1 MQGRTRSCNR
11 ARITSSERNV
21 NFPAIKRTVVHIFV
35 VLFVASSVHADQAIQ
50 SVQQTLKDQG
60 FYYGNVSGEKSAETT
75 AAIRRYQIRNGLKV
89 TGDINPET
97 LRSLNMTSSSV
108 SSAQPTGKSA
118 ATQFAK
124 VLPDNSSRLGQHSPP
139 PPSNQPDRQLEMNSN
154 FNGGSFSSAQR
165 RISTRAA
172 VAEVQRQLIAY
183 GYYRG
188 RIDGRYGR
196 RTAVAMSAF
205 QTASG
210 LPSTGRLD
218 TGTLDLLGL
227 SSENFASLGSAPRAY
242 ETWVPVTKFKHGKWK
257 VKWKK
262 LHRKDGD
269 EYGLEDRERDR
280 GDWSRG
286 EDHDD

>member
-1 MQGRTRSCNR
+1 M
-11 ARITSSERNV
+11 
-21 NFPAIKRTVVHIFV
+21 NFPAIKRLVVYLFA
-35 VLFVASSVHADQAIQ
+35 VLCVASSVHADQTIQ

-60 FYYGNVSGEKSAETT
+60 FYYGNVTGEKSAETT

-89 TGDINPET
+89 TGDISPET
-97 LRSLNMTSSSV
+97 LHSLNMTSSSV
-108 SSAQPTGKSA
+108 SSAQPAGKSA
-118 ATQFAK
+118 ATHSAK
-124 VLPDNSSRLGQHSPP
+124 VLSDNSSRLGQDSPS
-139 PPSNQPDRQLEMNSN
+139 PSNQPDRQLEMNSN
-154 FNGGSFSSAQR
+154 FNGGGYSLAQR
-165 RISTRAA
+165 RFRTRAA
-172 VAEVQRQLIAY
+172 VTEVQRQLIAY

-196 RTAVAMSAF
+196 RTAVAVSAF

-218 TGTLDLLGL
+218 MSTIDLLGL

-269 EYGLEDRERDR
+269 EYGLEGGERDR

-286 EDHDD
+286 EDTTTKHV

>member
-1 MQGRTRSCNR
+1 MERRTRSCNR
-11 ARITSSERNV
+11 ARIPSNKRNV
-21 NFPAIKRTVVHIFV
+21 NFPAIKRLVVYLFV
-35 VLFVASSVHADQAIQ
+35 VLCVASSMHADQTIQ

-60 FYYGNVSGEKSAETT
+60 FYYGNVTGEKSAETT
-75 AAIRRYQIRNGLKV
+75 AAIRRYQIRNGLQV

-97 LRSLNMTSSSV
+97 LQSLNMSSSSV
-108 SSAQPTGKSA
+108 SSAQPAGKSA
-118 ATQFAK
+118 ATQSAK
-124 VLPDNSSRLGQHSPP
+124 VLPDNSSRLGQYSPP
-139 PPSNQPDRQLEMNSN
+139 PPSNQPDRRLEMNSN
-154 FNGGSFSSAQR
+154 FNGGSYSSAQR
-165 RISTRAA
+165 RFSTRAA

-196 RTAVAMSAF
+196 RTAVAVSAF

-218 TGTLDLLGL
+218 MSTIDLLGL

-269 EYGLEDRERDR
+269 EYGLEDRERDP
-280 GDWSRG
+280 GDSSRG
-286 EDHDD
+286 EAHDD